1 MHLSSLLD
9 IAADALGDR
18 VAVAACAGGAASGSA
33 SGADLT
39 YTDLSERVHAVSRH
53 LAAAGAARLVAVDV
67 NSEAVPIG
75 LFGAAGATIPYV
87 PVNYRLADAQL
98 RAILERAAPGLA
110 VVEASVAP
118 RLGGDIA
125 GLSLISRAEFLVA
138 DGPAAPLGDGDPE
151 DPAVLLFTS
160 GTTGEPKA
168 AVLRHRHLTS
178 YVLETV
184 EFMGADP
191 DDAAL
196 VSVPPYH
203 IAGIAAVLS
212 SVWSGRRLVY
222 LPQFSAEAWVDLAA
236 AQAVTHAMV
245 VPTMLGRILEVLV
258 ERHEQL
264 PALRHLSYGGGRMPM
279 ALVERALEQLPHV
292 GLVNAYGLTETS
304 STIAVLGPEDHREA
318 IASND
323 PEVRHRLGS
332 VGRPLPTLSVEIR
345 DPLGV
350 PVEAGTHGEIWVR
363 GDQVS
368 GEYLGRSS
376 AVSADGWLA
385 TNDGGWLD
393 QEGFLFVEGRL
404 DDVIVRGGENLSPG
418 EIEEVLLLHPAVAD
432 AAVFGVPDEEWGEA
446 VAAVIVLVE
455 PGHAGETAIDQ
466 AALEAVDEAA
476 LRAWVAERLR
486 STRAPERIEFRPE
499 LPYSET
505 GKLLRRV
512 LKAELGTGDTS
523 TPTPTP
529 TATP

>member
-18 VAVAACAGGAASGSA
+18 VAVAACAGG
-33 SGADLT
+33 DLT
-39 YTDLSERVHAVSRH
+39 YKELSERVDAVSRH
-53 LAAAGAARLVAVDV
+53 LSSVGAERLVAVDV

-75 LFGAAGATIPYV
+75 LFGAARAAIPYV

-98 RAILERAAPGLA
+98 TAILERAAPGLA
-110 VVEASVAP
+110 VVEASVPA
-118 RLGGDIA
+118 RLGGGIA
-125 GLSLISRAEFLVA
+125 GLSLIGRPEFLAA
-138 DGPAAPLGDGDPE
+138 DGPAGATPAEGDPE

-222 LPQFSAEAWVDLAA
+222 LPQFSAETWVELAA
-236 AQAVTHAMV
+236 AQGVTHAMV

-258 ERHEQL
+258 ERDEQL

-304 STIAVLGPEDHREA
+304 STIAVLGPDDHREA
-318 IASND
+318 IGSSEPA
-323 PEVRHRLGS
+323 VRHRLGS
-332 VGRPLPTLSVEIR
+332 VGRPLPNLEVEIR
-345 DPLGV
+345 DHDGV
-350 PVEAGTHGEIWVR
+350 PVEPGTHGEIWVK
-363 GDQVS
+363 GEQVS
-368 GEYLGRSS
+368 GEYLGRAS

-393 QEGFLFVEGRL
+393 EGGYLFVEGRL

-432 AAVFGVPDEEWGEA
+432 VAVIGVPDEEWGEA
-446 VAAVIVLVE
+446 VAAVIVLVDSD
-455 PGHAGETAIDQ
+455 GTTDADI
-466 AALEAVDEAA
+466 VDEAA
-476 LRAWVAERLR
+476 LRAWVAARLR

-499 LPYSET
+499 LPYNET

-512 LKAELGTGDTS
+512 LKAELAAGS
-523 TPTPTP
+523 TPTP
-529 TATP
+529 

>member
-1 MHLSSLLD
+1 MHLSSLLE
-9 IAADALGDR
+9 IVADALGDR
-18 VAVAACAGGAASGSA
+18 VAIAAGVEG
-33 SGADLT
+33 DLT
-39 YTDLSERVHAVSRH
+39 YKELLQRADALSRH
-53 LAAAGAARLVAVDV
+53 LTQAGAERLVAVDV
-67 NSEAVPIG
+67 NSVAVPIG
-75 LFGAAGATIPYV
+75 LFGAARAGIAYV

-98 RAILERAAPGLA
+98 RAVLERAAPGLA
-110 VVEASVAP
+110 VVEPSVPP
-118 RLGGDIA
+118 RLGGPVP
-125 GLSLISRAEFLVA
+125 GLSLTTREELLVA
-138 DGPAAPLGDGDPE
+138 DGPGAVPASDGDDE

-191 DDAAL
+191 EDAAL

-245 VPTMLGRILEVLV
+245 VPTMLGRILEVLA
-258 ERHEQL
+258 ERNEEL
-264 PALRHLSYGGGRMPM
+264 PALRHLSYGGGRMPIT
-279 ALVERALEQLPHV
+279 LVERALTQLPHV

-318 IASND
+318 IASAEA
-323 PEVRHRLGS
+323 EVRSRLGS
-332 VGRPLPTLSVEIR
+332 VGRPLPNLEVEIR
-345 DPLGV
+345 DPLGE
-350 PVEAGTHGEIWVR
+350 PVEPGTHGEIWVR
-363 GDQVS
+363 GAQVS
-368 GEYLGRSS
+368 GEYLGRAA
-376 AVSADGWLA
+376 AVSSDGWLA

-393 QEGFLFVEGRL
+393 SAGYLYVEGRL

-418 EIEEVLLLHPAVAD
+418 EIEEVLLQHPAVAD
-432 AAVFGVPDEEWGEA
+432 AAVVGVPDDQWGEA
-446 VAAVIVLVE
+446 VAAVVVLT
-455 PGHAGETAIDQ
+455 GNARSGGAG
-466 AALEAVDEAA
+466 AVDQEE

-486 STRAPERIEFRPE
+486 STRAPERVEFRTE

-512 LKAELGTGDTS
+512 LKAELAPD
-523 TPTPTP
+523 PAP
-529 TATP
+529 